1 MNTTLYKDNDNISES
16 FLKRYAIQHND
27 KLQAITSNQF
37 LADTFHDTIC
47 PLTFVNVDKVL
58 KKQSNFEDNLLKCS
72 ISNPTS
78 TSNNMKNV
86 AEKFT
91 EFVYA
96 DIDGNKSS
104 QIEEKMNSEVFIV
117 DSFSGNYQING
128 INNLFDCTGSQS
140 SDTVVKRFKS
150 YHDSSPSKL
159 HSLKLNCDKIL
170 FKYLKRHDDS
180 VASST
185 AVFSYELSDTNYEN
199 FVELFWKKLIET
211 VKEILQKDATI
222 LNLNKGYSEDFIDKA
237 IKKLEEFKF
246 EFTDGILYLKDKTDS
261 VKKAKW
267 VPSQKSLALK
277 ILEIS
282 KENKLLFP
290 NVLPRDGENTTEQ
303 TNCIEAIESYFT
315 DSNFNIQILVLS
327 LCKFLGDTSHIVVA
341 YILLSEITQDKTLS
355 KLKINLQLSE
365 RPMLIRNCLPDSDIL
380 KLFNIEKEKDLNN
393 LIILVKKLKTI
404 NEMIESRTSI
414 EEDNKKCWCYI
425 RDTEYQKTKNIELI
439 KKICENID
447 TKTTNNIDDN
457 KKFQN
462 ILRDYKID
470 KTDNTYSIANVSDIN
485 DINDINDKA
494 NEIIEKLQNFY
505 DYILAKKFIDENK
518 TNIVKTIIKANV
530 ILTKIASKLN
540 NLIMKI
546 FTKRGVSDNDKV
558 IIWRQLISKISNP
571 ELEYF
576 ENIIKY
582 NECIKLLKS
591 SIYLNKDN
599 PINVKYVT
607 FEYIDLSQNMY
618 FSNAIK
624 NENAE
629 DIGVNFTSED
639 STSNVSKLQNV
650 LQYYLNIVSED
661 TSVGNET
668 RLSSLHRGG
677 GDDTGDVQ
685 LISVKKFFEL
695 CIDNLLIKIK
705 NYIITSYYNYDFNNE
720 NLMLYINYIIEI
732 TIIYKLSENIN
743 LYFYCD
749 FDYINKMIKTL
760 FPEKIKTLFLNLDNK
775 FKQDLN
781 SLIKEKILLYLELHE
796 KDANKYIQINEDYEI
811 YKLSEYMNKEEEV
824 VREMGTLDTRMA
836 RTWAARTAKI
846 AKMQMAKIAKTQA
859 AKIAKTPAAKIA
871 KMRTAKIANTKVA
884 RAAAKAVAR
893 AATRMET
900 MVAPKLN
907 VHTIL
912 PESEIS
918 LKRKWEDEGKGL
930 TKKRKKRNKKIQ
942 TLKKNLKK
950 QIQKLKENF
959 EKQVKKI
966 KLNPRKNKKTPKNKQ
981 RKRLFPIN
989 TIKRKEK
996 K

>member
-1 MNTTLYKDNDNISES
+1 MNITLYKDNDNISES
-16 FLKRYAIQHND
+16 FLKRYAIQHNHI
-27 KLQAITSNQF
+27 LQDIESNQF

-78 TSNNMKNV
+78 TSNNMDNV
-86 AEKFT
+86 AKQFT

-96 DIDGNKSS
+96 DPEGNKSS
-104 QIEEKMNSEVFIV
+104 QIEEKMTSEVFIV
-117 DSFSGNYQING
+117 DSFSGSYQING
-128 INNLFDCTGSQS
+128 INNLFDCTASQS
-140 SDTVVKRFKS
+140 SGTLEKRLES
-150 YHDSSPSKL
+150 YRDDSPTKL
-159 HSLKLNCDKIL
+159 HTLKLNCDKIL
-170 FKYLKRHDDS
+170 FKYLKKHDDS

-185 AVFSYELSDTNYEN
+185 AVVSYELSDTNYEN

-211 VKEILQKDATI
+211 VEKLLQKDKSI
-222 LNLNKGYSEDFIDKA
+222 LNLNKGYSEKFINKA
-237 IKKLEEFKF
+237 INKLKEFNF
-246 EFTDGILYLKDKTDS
+246 EFIDGILYLKHKTDS
-261 VKKAKW
+261 VKKEKAKW

-282 KENKLLFP
+282 KKNKLLFP

-303 TNCIEAIESYFT
+303 TNCIEAIESYIT
-315 DSNFNIQILVLS
+315 DIDFNIQILVLS

-341 YILLSEITQDKTLS
+341 YILLSEIKKDENLS

-380 KLFNIEKEKDLNN
+380 KLFNIEEEDLKN

-439 KKICENID
+439 KKLCENID
-447 TKTTNNIDDN
+447 TKIKDNTDDN
-457 KKFQN
+457 EKFQN
-462 ILRDYKID
+462 ILRDYNIVKND
-470 KTDNTYSIANVSDIN
+470 DTYSIANVPDIN
-485 DINDINDKA
+485 NKA
-494 NEIIEKLQNFY
+494 NEIIENLQNFY

-518 TNIVKTIIKANV
+518 TTIDETIIKANK

-546 FTKRGVSDNDKV
+546 FTKRGISDNDKV
-558 IIWRQLISKISNP
+558 IIWRQLISTISNL

-599 PINVKYVT
+599 PINVEYVT
-607 FEYIDLSQNMY
+607 FKYIDLSQNIH

-624 NENAE
+624 NEYAE
-629 DIGVNFTSED
+629 GIGVNFMSED

-677 GDDTGDVQ
+677 GDVQ

-705 NYIITSYYNYDFNNE
+705 NYIITNYYNYNFNNKK
-720 NLMLYINYIIEI
+720 LMLYINYIIEI

-743 LYFYCD
+743 LYFYCN

-811 YKLSEYMNKEEEV
+811 YKLSEYMNKEVEV

-836 RTWAARTAKI
+836 RTWAAKTAKMAKI
-846 AKMQMAKIAKTQA
+846 AKMQMAKIAKT
-859 AKIAKTPAAKIA
+859 PAAKIA
-871 KMRTAKIANTKVA
+871 NMRTAKIANTQVA
-884 RAAAKAVAR
+884 RAAAKAVVR

-900 MVAPKLN
+900 MVAPPAPQLKVLTIIPKLN
-907 VHTIL
+907 
-912 PESEIS
+912 S
-918 LKRKWEDEGKGL
+918 KRKRGEGKGL

-966 KLNPRKNKKTPKNKQ
+966 KLKSRKNKKTPKNKQ

-989 TIKRKEK
+989 TIKRKNK
-996 K
+996 KKHNNKT